1 MPCIRLV
8 ISLFVLSLPV
18 LSSGAR
24 AQQAAP
30 LASFTRA
37 ATQLIVVTTS
47 DWNAAEARLQR
58 FQRSGHKPWKAVGDA
73 VTVVVGKNGLGWGA
87 GVVPVEQ
94 LRISPDDPVKKE
106 GDGRA
111 PAGIFHLSTAFG
123 YAPKKNS
130 AWNMP
135 YVPLSQS
142 VECVDDTSSKFY
154 NRIVDRGTVAPDWNS
169 SEHMLRGDELYRWGI
184 VVEHN
189 SSPVKAGVGSCIF
202 LHIWRGP
209 GQGTV
214 GCTAM
219 PQAELE
225 NILGWL
231 DAKRNPL
238 LVELPAAQYEALRTL
253 LKLPKPGLTTDLH

>member
-1 MPCIRLV
+1 MPCIRLL
-8 ISLFVLSLPV
+8 ISLFLFSLPV
-18 LSSGAR
+18 LATGAQ
-24 AQQAAP
+24 AQQSAP
-30 LASFTRA
+30 LASS
-37 ATQLIVVTTS
+37 TQLLVVTTS
-47 DWNAAEARLQR
+47 DWNAAGARLQR
-58 FQRSGHKPWKAVGDA
+58 FERLGHKPWKAVGDA

-87 GVVPVEQ
+87 GIVPLEQ

-123 YAPKKNS
+123 YAPRKQS
-130 AWNMP
+130 VWNMP
-135 YVPLSQS
+135 YVPLTHS

-184 VVEHN
+184 VVDHN

-202 LHIWRGP
+202 LHIWRGS

-225 NILGWL
+225 KILGWL
-231 DAKRNPL
+231 NPKRNPL
-238 LVELPAAQYEALRTL
+238 LVQLPAAQYEALRTL
-253 LKLPKPGLTTDLH
+253 LKLPKLGLTTDLH

>member
-1 MPCIRLV
+1 MPCIRFI
-8 ISLFVLSLPV
+8 ISLFVLSLLTV
-18 LSSGAR
+18 STG
-24 AQQAAP
+24 AQQSTP
-30 LASFTRA
+30 LASSA
-37 ATQLIVVTTS
+37 QLIVVTTS

-73 VTVVVGKNGLGWGA
+73 ITVVVGKSGLGWGT
-87 GVVPVEQ
+87 GVVTQEQ
-94 LRISPDDPVKKE
+94 LRISADDPVKKE

-111 PAGIFHLSTAFG
+111 PAGIFHMSTAFG
-123 YAPKKNS
+123 YEPKKNS

-135 YVPLSQS
+135 YVPLTTA

-154 NRIVDRGTVAPDWNS
+154 NRIVDRATVEPDWNS
-169 SEHMLRGDELYRWGI
+169 SEHMLRADELYRWGI
-184 VVEHN
+184 VVDHN
-189 SSPVKAGVGSCIF
+189 SSPIKAGDGSCIF

-219 PQAELE
+219 PQTELE

-231 DAKRNPL
+231 NPKKKPL
-238 LVELPAAQYEALRTL
+238 LVQLPAAQYEALRTP
-253 LKLPKPGLTTDLH
+253 LKLPKLRPYH

>member
-1 MPCIRLV
+1 MRCICLI
-8 ISLFVLSLPV
+8 ISLFLFSLPV
-18 LSSGAR
+18 PATGAF
-24 AQQAAP
+24 AQQATP
-30 LASFTRA
+30 LASSA
-37 ATQLIVVTTS
+37 QLIVVTTS

-58 FQRSGHKPWKAVGDA
+58 FERSGHRPWKALGNP

-87 GVVPVEQ
+87 GIIPLEQ
-94 LRISPDDPVKKE
+94 LPTSADDPVKKE

-123 YAPKKNS
+123 YAPKNNY

-135 YVPLSQS
+135 YVSLSQS

-169 SEHMLRGDELYRWGI
+169 SEHMLRDDELYRWGI
-184 VVEHN
+184 VVDHN
-189 SSPVKAGVGSCIF
+189 SSPVKAGSGSCIF

-231 DAKRNPL
+231 NPKKNPL
-238 LVELPAAQYEALRTL
+238 LVQLPAAQYEALRTS
-253 LKLPKPGLTTDLH
+253 LKLPKLGLTTDLH